1 MRTGVAS
8 CYNKISNKIVLSI
21 GRGEKSECGLRN
33 VTISPIRGAML
44 LPAVVS
50 RQLVALCLA
59 GNVDQTIGDAE
70 PE

>member
-1 MRTGVAS
+1 
-8 CYNKISNKIVLSI
+8 
-21 GRGEKSECGLRN
+21 
-33 VTISPIRGAML
+33 ML